1 LGHRRVHAGCGNA
14 DPPYGALGGPPR
26 AEARGERFDFVGTA
40 VYGAALAALMYGL
53 SLLPKEPGPLLV
65 GAGLLGIA
73 AFVLW
78 ETRIDHAL
86 LHVELLSRNRVF
98 AFSSLAALLHY
109 SATAGSGF
117 LVSLYLQYLKGLSPR
132 EAGAVLLA
140 QPLVMAVFSAI
151 AGRLSDR
158 AEPRVMASAGMAL
171 SAVGMA
177 LLALLTEQT
186 SMHSVVVCLLLL
198 GLGFALFSSP
208 NMNAVMSS
216 VDRKLYGVAS
226 GTVGT
231 MRLVGQMLSMG
242 LVMWM
247 LSTHVGQKQL
257 TPALHGAFLQC
268 ATASYHVFAGL
279 CAVGVLAS
287 LARGTVRGGDES
299 ATG

>member
-1 LGHRRVHAGCGNA
+1 
-14 DPPYGALGGPPR
+14 
-26 AEARGERFDFVGTA
+26 
-40 VYGAALAALMYGL
+40 
-53 SLLPKEPGPLLV
+53 
-65 GAGLLGIA
+65 
-73 AFVLW
+73 
-78 ETRIDHAL
+78 
-86 LHVELLSRNRVF
+86 
-98 AFSSLAALLHY
+98 
-109 SATAGSGF
+109 

-132 EAGAVLLA
+132 EAGAVLLD
-140 QPLVMAVFSAI
+140 QPLVMAVFSPI

-158 AEPRVMASAGMAL
+158 VEPRVMASAGMAL

-257 TPALHGAFLQC
+257 TPALHGAFLQ
-268 ATASYHVFAGL
+268 
-279 CAVGVLAS
+279 
-287 LARGTVRGGDES
+287 
-299 ATG
+299 

>member
-1 LGHRRVHAGCGNA
+1 
-14 DPPYGALGGPPR
+14 
-26 AEARGERFDFVGTA
+26 
-40 VYGAALAALMYGL
+40 MYGL

-140 QPLVMAVFSAI
+140 QPLVMAVFSPI

-158 AEPRVMASAGMAL
+158 VEPRVMASAGMAL

-287 LARGTVRGGDES
+287 LARGAVRGGDES